1 MNRMKKITITAGLA
15 LALTVGLGT
24 TAKSAWAGYLGTQ
37 NVVANGTADSSLVNY
52 STTSGLTFSQ
62 SYTNASTFGNTIPN
76 PLPTLPAGYG
86 SINGFNVPQNS
97 NNPNSNALPY
107 DQTFYNSSTLNLQL
121 VASSLSNYSASGAGV
136 GSFSGQLLS
145 QVFKIGQGATMSG
158 ATPGELVFTYQFDVT
173 ASNTVGPNQ
182 VSLALLNNPSNE
194 TPWLLGGGFNSSN
207 GTPTGYSAIGTD
219 LSSVSGLPTVDNFFS
234 GLTGSGIVVST
245 NGSIQSEADQWTAEM
260 GAGTVS
266 PQIFL
271 ATNAYSYSL
280 GSFSAEGGGISGST
294 QTFVP
299 GTPEPSTIVLLGS
312 GLALL
317 AFMILRR
324 KENGLTI

>member
-1 MNRMKKITITAGLA
+1 MIT
-15 LALTVGLGT
+15 
-24 TAKSAWAGYLGTQ
+24 
-37 NVVANGTADSSLVNY
+37 
-52 STTSGLTFSQ
+52 
-62 SYTNASTFGNTIPN
+62 
-76 PLPTLPAGYG
+76 
-86 SINGFNVPQNS
+86 
-97 NNPNSNALPY
+97 
-107 DQTFYNSSTLNLQL
+107 
-121 VASSLSNYSASGAGV
+121 NYSASAPFV

-145 QVFKIGQGATMSG
+145 QVFEVGQGATMSG
-158 ATPGELVFTYQFDVT
+158 ANPGELVFTYQFDVT

-219 LSSVSGLPTVDNFFS
+219 LSSISGLPTVDNFFS
-234 GLTGSGIVVST
+234 GLTGSGIVVSG
-245 NGSIQSEADQWTAEM
+245 NGSIQSESDQWTYEM
-260 GAGTVS
+260 GVGTVS

-294 QTFVP
+294 PTFVP
-299 GTPEPSTIVLLGS
+299 GTPEPSTLVLLGT
-312 GLALL
+312 GLGFL
-317 AFMILRR
+317 AFMALRR